1 MFFFTFAENSDHSNN
16 NYDQDGGEL
25 TINKKKK
32 KRKGLLDGIF
42 DDEMDL
48 TSVEGQRLMKATS
61 KNVGALKLVSVLV
74 LQITVGLLISN
85 EFARWTRFVITG
97 CLTVSPIKAIEI
109 QWNSSIKRTFFFF
122 FAPIVSALEG
132 FHCTIIIRNRKPG
145 IKIGPFSRGSFFSRE
160 YSFSGKT
167 F

>member
-1 MFFFTFAENSDHSNN
+1 MSVNVFSKIIFLFLCFFCSFAENSDHSNN
-16 NYDQDGGEL
+16 NNDQDGGEL

-122 FAPIVSALEG
+122 FCTDSVS
-132 FHCTIIIRNRKPG
+132 FRG
-145 IKIGPFSRGSFFSRE
+145 IPLYYYYPE
-160 YSFSGKT
+160 P
-167 F
+167 